1 MYIID
6 VVKMNML
13 QCTCNIQSSGI
24 TLCNHVSSLGIHV
37 LHIVL

>member
-6 VVKMNML
+6 GVKMNTL

-24 TLCNHVSSLGIHV
+24 TLCNHVSSVVIHL